1 MKHVKRSFVLSAVL
15 FAMALTGGSLVAQE
29 QPDPGKIATQMK
41 ENQEALRQY
50 VWQSRISVE
59 VEGEQKKVDL
69 YQMRYNLD
77 GELERTRMGG
87 ESEQKEVRGLV
98 RKRVAEKKQKQAHEF
113 ADEVNK
119 KLQAYLRPNTVEK
132 ALKTAFVRADQGVL
146 RLQSQNVVEPGD
158 SVEFAL
164 VQTTKQPM
172 KLKVGTTIDASP
184 VELNVTFQKLDEGPN
199 YPARSIINTNWDKKK
214 VTVTTEN
221 FSYLRQGG

>member
-1 MKHVKRSFVLSAVL
+1 MRHVKRSFVLSAVL
-15 FAMALTGGSLVAQE
+15 GAMALVGGALVAQE
-29 QPDPGKIATQMK
+29 QPDPGKIASEMK

-59 VEGEQKKVDL
+59 VDGEQKKVDL
-69 YQMRYNLD
+69 YQMRYNFD

-87 ESEQKEVRGLV
+87 ESEEKEARGPV
-98 RKRVAEKKQKQAHEF
+98 RKRVGKKKKKQAHEF
-113 ADEVNK
+113 ADEVNE
-119 KLQAYLRPNTVEK
+119 KLQAYLSPNAVEK
-132 ALKTAFVRADQGVL
+132 ALKTAFARVDKGVL
-146 RLQSQNVVEPGD
+146 RLQSQDVVESGD

-172 KLKVGTTIDASP
+172 TLQVRTTIDASP
-184 VELNVTFQKLDEGPN
+184 IELNVTFQKLDEGPN

>member
-1 MKHVKRSFVLSAVL
+1 MKHIKRSFVLSAVL
-15 FAMALTGGSLVAQE
+15 FAMALTGGSLDAQE

-59 VEGEQKKVDL
+59 VDGEQRKVDL
-69 YQMRYNLD
+69 YQMRYNFD
-77 GELERTRMGG
+77 GDLERTRMGG
-87 ESEQKEVRGLV
+87 ESEEKEVRGPV
-98 RKRVAEKKQKQAHEF
+98 RKRVADKKKKQAHEF

-119 KLQAYLRPNTVEK
+119 KLQAYLRPNTMEK
-132 ALKTAFVRADQGVL
+132 ALKTASVRADQGVL
-146 RLQSQNVVEPGD
+146 HLQSQNVVESGD

-172 KLKVGTTIDASP
+172 TLQVRTTIDESP
-184 VELNVTFQKLDEGPN
+184 VELNVNFQKLDEGPN
-199 YPARSIINTNWDKKK
+199 YAARSIINTNWEKKK

>member
-1 MKHVKRSFVLSAVL
+1 MKHVKRSFILLAVL

-59 VEGEQKKVDL
+59 VDGEQKKVDL
-69 YQMRYNLD
+69 YQMRYNFD

-87 ESEQKEVRGLV
+87 ESEEKEVRGPV
-98 RKRVAEKKQKQAHEF
+98 RKRVAEKKKKQAHEF
-113 ADEVNK
+113 ADDVNQQ
-119 KLQAYLRPNTVEK
+119 LQAYLRPSTVEK

-146 RLQSQNVVEPGD
+146 RSQSQNIVKSGD

-172 KLKVGTTIDASP
+172 TLQVRTTIDESP

-199 YPARSIINTNWDKKK
+199 YPARSIINTNWDNKK
-214 VTVTTEN
+214 VTITTEN